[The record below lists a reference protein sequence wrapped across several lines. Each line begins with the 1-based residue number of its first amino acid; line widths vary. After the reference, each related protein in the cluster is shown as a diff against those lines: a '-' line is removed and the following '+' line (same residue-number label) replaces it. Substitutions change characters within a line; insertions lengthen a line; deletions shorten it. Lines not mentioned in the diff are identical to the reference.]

1 MTVIRRGVPA
11 DLPEIAAIQ
20 AASPEAPQ
28 WNVADYLQYDLLV
41 AVCGAQVSGFLAF
54 RTLVAS
60 EREILNL
67 AVAPGSRRQGIA
79 RELWKNLLTG
89 FSGSIYLEVREAN
102 HAARNL
108 YKSLGFEELSR
119 RTGYYS
125 SPLEGAIVLK
135 FHSC

>member
-1 MTVIRRGVPA
+1 MPVIRRGIPA
-11 DLPEIAAIQ
+11 DLPEVAAIQ

-28 WNVADYLQYDLLV
+28 WNAADYLQYDWLV
-41 AVCGAQVSGFLAF
+41 AVCGTQVRGFLAF

-79 RELWKNLLTG
+79 RELWNSFLQG
-89 FSGSIYLEVREAN
+89 FSGSIYLEVRETN
-102 HAARNL
+102 HAARSL
-108 YKSLGFEELSR
+108 YNSIGFQEISR
-119 RTGYYS
+119 RPRYYS
-125 SPLEGAIVLK
+125 SPPEAAIVMK

>member
-11 DLPEIAAIQ
+11 DLSEIAAIQ
-20 AASPEAPQ
+20 AASPGAPQ
-28 WNVADYLQYDLLV
+28 WNAADYLQYDLLV
-41 AVCGAQVSGFLAF
+41 AVSETQVRGFLAF
-54 RTLVAS
+54 RTLPGS

-79 RELWKNLLTG
+79 RELWKSFLSG
-89 FSGSIYLEVREAN
+89 FSGSIYLEVRESN
-102 HAARNL
+102 QAARNL
-108 YKSLGFEELSR
+108 YYSLGFEELSR

-125 SPLEGAIVLK
+125 SPPEAAIVLK